1 MATDAAMATRGST
14 IPATSDAEPPSIFDL
29 NDLKST
35 GIVARLIQR
44 LVDNPEWLF
53 RLLRRF
59 WPIAH
64 LPFTNWWIVT
74 RFEDVQ
80 DVLAHDQF
88 FEVPWSAKVMELN
101 AGPNFLLGMAADA
114 DYWRY
119 QKQLMEAFRLADA
132 ATIVAQQSRQ
142 FTEEIIERSRG
153 RLDAV
158 QDLITRVPTMVCES
172 YYGISIADD
181 VKVAFAQWTLAMS
194 TYMFADPTDKPE
206 YRRVAVAGGERVRQ
220 VIDRA
225 IAAAKAAPQARDTV
239 LKRLI
244 EMQRRG
250 ETSLTDAVIR
260 AFLIGMV
267 TGFIPT
273 NTMAAGHILEMLLR
287 RRDFMA
293 AAQAAAHAGDD
304 DLLKRCLFEAMRFK
318 PLNPGPF
325 RRCTADYTIASGTW
339 YGKRL
344 SRGDNLLVSTQSA
357 MFDERR
363 VDKPRNFNPERA
375 PSHYMLFGY
384 GLHWCVGVFIAEA
397 QITQTLKALLL
408 KHNLRPAHGA
418 DGQLRLLGPF
428 PEHLV
433 VEFDG

>member
-1 MATDAAMATRGST
+1 MAIDAAMASRG
-14 IPATSDAEPPSIFDL
+14 IFDPK
-29 NDLKST
+29 DLKST
-35 GIVARLIQR
+35 GIAARLIQR
-44 LVDNPEWLF
+44 VVDNPEWLF

-80 DVLAHDQF
+80 DVLAQDRI
-88 FEVPWSAKVMELN
+88 FEVPWGAKVMELN
-101 AGPNFLLGMAADA
+101 GGPNFLLGMSADA

-119 QKQLMEAFRLADA
+119 QKQIMEAFRLADPP
-132 ATIVAQQSRQ
+132 TIVAPQSRQ
-142 FTEEIIERSRG
+142 FAEKIIEGSAG

-158 QDLITRVPTMVCES
+158 QDLITRVSTMLCEA

-181 VKVAFAQWTLAMS
+181 IKVAFAQWTLAMS
-194 TYMFADPTDKPE
+194 TYIFADPTDKPN
-206 YRRVAVAGGERVRQ
+206 YRRVAIAGGERVRH
-220 VIDRA
+220 VIDCA
-225 IAAAKAAPQARDTV
+225 IAAAKAAPQAHDTV

-250 ETSLTDAVIR
+250 DTGLTDAVIR
-260 AFLIGMV
+260 AFLISMV
-267 TGFIPT
+267 IGFIPT
-273 NTMAAGHILEMLLR
+273 NTMAAGHMLEILLR

-293 AAQAAAHAGDD
+293 PAQAAAHAGDD
-304 DLLKRCLFEAMRFK
+304 ELLKGCLFEAMRFR

-325 RRCTADYTIASGTW
+325 RRCTADYTIAAGTW
-339 YGKRL
+339 YGKRVR
-344 SRGDNLLVSTQSA
+344 RGDNLLVSTQSA

-363 VDKPRNFNPERA
+363 VDNPSDFNPGRP

-384 GLHWCVGVFIAEA
+384 GLHRCIGAFVAEA
-397 QITQTLKALLL
+397 QITQTLKSLLL
-408 KHNLRPAHGA
+408 KNNLRQA
-418 DGQLRLLGPF
+418 DGPEGQLRLLGPF

-433 VEFDG
+433 VEFDR